1 MPQQTPA
8 SNQTAMIIA
17 AGLVGGVVT
26 FAIVATTM
34 APPAPKE
41 PDVVSLVMAGVGA
54 FTFLASFIIPG
65 LISGAM
71 LQQLQQK
78 GTAGDEQQLLQ
89 VYQTRMIMRLAM
101 LEGGAFANLVAYMTQ
116 GQQWSL
122 IIVAWLV
129 ATMLMFFPTPG
140 RINNWIQQRKE
151 LLQFE
156 NDTARS

>member
-8 SNQTAMIIA
+8 SKQTAMIIA
-17 AGLVGGVVT
+17 AGLIGGVVT

-34 APPAPKE
+34 APPAPNE
-41 PDVVSLVMAGVGA
+41 PDIFSLVLAGVGA
-54 FTFLASFIIPG
+54 FTFLASFVIPG
-65 LISGAM
+65 LVTGAM

-140 RINNWIQQRKE
+140 RIDNWIRQQKE

-156 NDTARS
+156 NDSARS

>member
-1 MPQQTPA
+1 MSHNGTASKKPA
-8 SNQTAMIIA
+8 IIIA
-17 AGLVGGVVT
+17 ISLISGMVT
-26 FAIVATTM
+26 FAIVATIT

-41 PDVVSLVMAGVGA
+41 LDVISLVMAGVGA
-54 FTFLASFIIPG
+54 FAFLASFIIPG
-65 LISGAM
+65 LVAGAL

-89 VYQTRMIMRLAM
+89 VYQTRMIMRLGM
-101 LEGGAFANLVAYMTQ
+101 LEGGAVANLFAYMTQ